1 MTKEKV
7 GYSREAMIKF
17 LKIEGVYV
25 IGTTEEFSGQEGGIW
40 VGGEEM
46 DDLFEYYN
54 NNLIESFSLLEVM
67 KKFGI
72 NKIIFS
78 STAETPTFDALL
90 PLMNSLKT
98 KKFSNGNKLIASK
111 MEMVNIYMLLIEHM
125 LFEIKTVKQKESLD
139 QYKTLRKKL

>member
-1 MTKEKV
+1 MTNEKV

-54 NNLIESFSLLEVM
+54 NSPKFVFGVE
-67 KKFGI
+67 KKLNEAI
-72 NKIIFS
+72 NKRGWWFS
-78 STAETPTFDALL
+78 WNDPGT
-90 PLMNSLKT
+90 M
-98 KKFSNGNKLIASK
+98 
-111 MEMVNIYMLLIEHM
+111 MVWPIN
-125 LFEIKTVKQKESLD
+125 
-139 QYKTLRKKL
+139 

>member
-46 DDLFEYYN
+46 DGLFEYYN
-54 NNLIESFSLLEVM
+54 NSS
-67 KKFGI
+67 KF
-72 NKIIFS
+72 
-78 STAETPTFDALL
+78 TF
-90 PLMNSLKT
+90 
-98 KKFSNGNKLIASK
+98 GV
-111 MEMVNIYMLLIEHM
+111 E
-125 LFEIKTVKQKESLD
+125 
-139 QYKTLRKKL
+139 KKLNEAVNKRGWWFSWNDPGTMMVWPIN

>member
-1 MTKEKV
+1 MKNEKV

-54 NNLIESFSLLEVM
+54 NSS
-67 KKFGI
+67 KF
-72 NKIIFS
+72 
-78 STAETPTFDALL
+78 
-90 PLMNSLKT
+90 
-98 KKFSNGNKLIASK
+98 
-111 MEMVNIYMLLIEHM
+111 
-125 LFEIKTVKQKESLD
+125 
-139 QYKTLRKKL
+139 KKLVFCSSNFTIS

>member
-1 MTKEKV
+1 MKNEKV

-54 NNLIESFSLLEVM
+54 NSS
-67 KKFGI
+67 KF
-72 NKIIFS
+72 
-78 STAETPTFDALL
+78 TF
-90 PLMNSLKT
+90 
-98 KKFSNGNKLIASK
+98 GV
-111 MEMVNIYMLLIEHM
+111 E
-125 LFEIKTVKQKESLD
+125 
-139 QYKTLRKKL
+139 KKLNEAVNK